1 MTAITQKQMS
11 HIDTLK
17 TLVDLEM
24 GDKGTCILGY
34 KMYVNG
40 EQLCRQPWQG
50 SLSCERFYRLAT
62 EYLIS
67 EGFDPSNI
75 HIDYGRMD

>member
-1 MTAITQKQMS
+1 MDLTEKQIS
-11 HIDTLK
+11 HIDTIK
-17 TLVDLEM
+17 TLVDLDM
-24 GDKGTCILGY
+24 GDKGTCVLGY

-50 SLSCERFYRLAT
+50 SLSCERFYKLVK

-67 EGFDPSNI
+67 EGVDPHNI
-75 HIDYGRMD
+75 TIDYGKID